1 MLQYI
6 MELVSERFRNTC
18 TIHAKDHTYTYYKA
32 RSFTGELTMEFRNW
46 IVEIRVSQNKIST

>member
-1 MLQYI
+1 